1 MYLSIRRGDTKF
13 YKFKRRN
20 KNNEAI
26 LEKAD
31 RIYFTVKDVTKQ
43 IIFQK
48 TIDDMSFDEEGVYH
62 FIIEP
67 EDTDGADFGD
77 YDYDLEVI
85 ANGIKRTLA
94 LGTFKIDKEVT
105 YAQDEV

>member
-1 MYLSIRRGDTKF
+1 MNLKIIRGDTKF
-13 YKFKRRN
+13 YKFKRTDKN
-20 KNNEAI
+20 KEVI

-31 RIYFTVKDVTKQ
+31 RIYFTVKDLTKQ

-48 TIDDMSFDEEGVYH
+48 TIDDMLFDENGIYH
-62 FIIEP
+62 FRINP
-67 EDTDGADFGD
+67 EDTDSADFGD

-85 ANGIKRTLA
+85 ADGVKRTLA